1 MSVMIRPEIERV
13 EIGEKSNVHRENS
26 FYYKPLPLCGRS
38 VLSLFFISQSVYA
51 HGVHAVRSCRLARC
65 RGDGVIIGDVVV
77 VEIWGKTLVMG
88 ARQPRP

>member
-26 FYYKPLPLCGRS
+26 FYYKPLCGRS

-77 VEIWGKTLVMG
+77 VEIRGKTLVMG
-88 ARQPRP
+88 ARQPLP